1 MREIDMNDQL
11 LNEFKEQKQD
21 NIRYKELEPID
32 NILMNIDIND
42 LMNKTMFR
50 IETELGNIL

>member
-1 MREIDMNDQL
+1 MNDQL